1 MRSVRQA
8 DKNDANRTSVRS
20 GIAALAA
27 LAALAVI
34 GLASGCAGG
43 GAAEPRPA
51 HGLRMTGL

>member
-20 GIAALAA
+20 GIDA

-43 GAAEPRPA
+43 EAAEPRPA

>member
-20 GIAALAA
+20 GIAALA
-27 LAALAVI
+27 VI

-43 GAAEPRPA
+43 EAAELRPA
-51 HGLRMTGL
+51 YGPRMMSL